1 MVEDIYV
8 QYICW
13 GSDILASFYLMLY
26 SRVEYV
32 VTHGIASSINGEKV
46 VMLTGDS
53 SRVAKRVAR
62 ELEVDE
68 VKAQVLLEDKAAF
81 IEEEHAAGRT
91 CIMIGD
97 GVNDSPSAY
106 DDRAAS

>member
-1 MVEDIYV
+1 M
-8 QYICW
+8 
-13 GSDILASFYLMLY
+13 A
-26 SRVEYV
+26 
-32 VTHGIASSINGEKV
+32 HGIASSINGEKV

-62 ELEVDE
+62 EREVDE
-68 VKAQVLLEDKAAF
+68 VKAQVLPEDKAAF